1 MLYLTHTTKKEPC
14 IAMPLTSGS
23 LNFDMVDATVSFA
36 VNNYLI
42 HGLVRD
48 LFSGNISTNFEN
60 LTFRHY
66 PVTKSTT
73 DDSVDGGCTW
83 VFSTFGFLDFMLN
96 TSGNLPLNTIIS
108 SDACYMEFWE
118 VSSLID
124 RRSSA
129 IVTVPMESVRY
140 HKEEHLG
147 KTVTIPYVL
156 LTSLDIHNIIA
167 SIIVLPVHRDR
178 VAFVKS
184 HARIMEL
191 IRSIS
196 EKYAYINV
204 QFTVK

>member
-1 MLYLTHTTKKEPC
+1 M
-14 IAMPLTSGS
+14 I
-23 LNFDMVDATVSFA
+23 NATASVA
-36 VNNYLI
+36 VTNHII

-48 LFSGNISTNFEN
+48 LFSGNVSTDFKN
-60 LTFRHY
+60 LTFRYY

-73 DDSVDGGCTW
+73 DDSIDGGCTW

-129 IVTVPMESVRY
+129 IVTVPMESIQY
-140 HKEEHLG
+140 HKEEHSG

-156 LTSLDIHNIIA
+156 LTSIDIHNIIA
-167 SIIVLPVHRDR
+167 SIFVLPVYRDR
-178 VAFVKS
+178 AAFVKS